1 MLAIMF
7 VTAAGLSQTAAAND
21 LLKGSELVAC
31 IAKIMKLPL
40 PPNEPVIREV
50 SQVDIEKIAGGFAS
64 VRARGG
70 APVGL
75 YIPPGII
82 FISKSA
88 RPDDIAHE
96 MAHHFQFHNKRPTQL
111 KMRLRR
117 SEEKRYPAVCSFP

>member
-1 MLAIMF
+1 MF
-7 VTAAGLSQTAAAND
+7 VTVAGLSQTAAASD
-21 LLKGSELVAC
+21 LLKGSEFVAC

-40 PPNEPVIREV
+40 PPTEPVIREV

-64 VRARGG
+64 VRDRGG

-96 MAHHFQFHNKRPTQL
+96 MAHHFQFHNKRARHRERPL